1 MMATAAAIAMAG
13 RLVDELDGNNMLKR
27 IISMTATKTTINK
40 KYKWMGS
47 TSSLQCCSGLRR
59 IGGGL
64 LLTGTNNGGS
74 VALEDEDVE
83 DDNVEGNGKEC
94 GD

>member
-1 MMATAAAIAMAG
+1 
-13 RLVDELDGNNMLKR
+13 
-27 IISMTATKTTINK
+27 
-40 KYKWMGS
+40 MGS
-47 TSSLQCCSGLRR
+47 SSPLRCCSGLRI

-64 LLTGTNNGGS
+64 PLTGTNNGSS

-83 DDNVEGNGKEC
+83 DDDVEDDGDGC